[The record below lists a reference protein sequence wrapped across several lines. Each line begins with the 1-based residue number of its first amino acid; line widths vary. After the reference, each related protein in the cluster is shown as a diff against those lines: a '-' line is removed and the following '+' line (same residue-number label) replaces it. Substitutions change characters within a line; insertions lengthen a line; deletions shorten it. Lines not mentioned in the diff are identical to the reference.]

1 MLNYDKTFGNH
12 GLKVMLGYHAEK
24 YDVRYNKEYRENF
37 PNNELDDMNAGAT
50 ATQTNEGFTRKLN
63 MLSYFGRVNYDYAG
77 KYLLEANFRSD
88 ASSRFAPGHRWGYFP
103 SFSAAWRIS
112 EESFMENT
120 RGWLNSLKLRGSW
133 GMLGNQDALSDGTPT
148 GGDFYPWLNTYNL
161 GANYPFGSAL
171 TTGYYQSNY
180 KIADLS
186 WEKSTTWGIGIDAMI
201 NNKISFTFDYYDRKT
216 TDIIMEVPVP
226 TEFALGAYKD
236 NVGAMRNRGVEMQL
250 GYTNQWGDWKFG
262 VVGNFAYN
270 KNKIENLG
278 GVNRMSDGD
287 FMRQVGSPINS
298 WFVYRTDGF
307 FQSDEEA
314 QAWMDKYAGQDGYP
328 FGLKFKGGDLKYV
341 DTNNDGKIT
350 AEDRELY
357 KTKDPVMTFGLN
369 LNGAYKNFDL
379 TLNFTGAANV
389 GFAYTKEAFGEFS
402 GSAGHPS
409 TAWLD
414 SWTPE
419 NKGASMPRVAEARK
433 SPSEASVVMSDFWIM
448 NTSYLRLKTAQLGY
462 TFPKSLIEKAGIQS
476 LRIYYSAENLL
487 TFDSMPLNVDP
498 ETVSTRLSSYPL
510 STTHSFGVNVT
521 F

>member
-1 MLNYDKTFGNH
+1 MVQQTTVTLSPGWIPNSLEERFTNWSRYNFDALLNYDKTFGNH

-120 RGWLNSLKLRGSW
+120 KGWLNSLKLRGSW

-250 GYTNQWGDWKFG
+250 GYSNQWGDWKFG

-307 FQSDEEA
+307 FQSDA
-314 QAWMDKYAGQDGYP
+314 
-328 FGLKFKGGDLKYV
+328 
-341 DTNNDGKIT
+341 
-350 AEDRELY
+350 
-357 KTKDPVMTFGLN
+357 
-369 LNGAYKNFDL
+369 
-379 TLNFTGAANV
+379 
-389 GFAYTKEAFGEFS
+389 
-402 GSAGHPS
+402 SA
-409 TAWLD
+409 
-414 SWTPE
+414 
-419 NKGASMPRVAEARK
+419 
-433 SPSEASVVMSDFWIM
+433 
-448 NTSYLRLKTAQLGY
+448 
-462 TFPKSLIEKAGIQS
+462 KAVYWQ
-476 LRIYYSAENLL
+476 
-487 TFDSMPLNVDP
+487 
-498 ETVSTRLSSYPL
+498 
-510 STTHSFGVNVT
+510 
-521 F
+521 

>member
-1 MLNYDKTFGNH
+1 M
-12 GLKVMLGYHAEK
+12 
-24 YDVRYNKEYRENF
+24 
-37 PNNELDDMNAGAT
+37 
-50 ATQTNEGFTRKLN
+50 
-63 MLSYFGRVNYDYAG
+63 
-77 KYLLEANFRSD
+77 
-88 ASSRFAPGHRWGYFP
+88 
-103 SFSAAWRIS
+103 
-112 EESFMENT
+112 
-120 RGWLNSLKLRGSW
+120 
-133 GMLGNQDALSDGTPT
+133 
-148 GGDFYPWLNTYNL
+148 
-161 GANYPFGSAL
+161 

-180 KIADLS
+180 KIEDLS

-250 GYTNQWGDWKFG
+250 GYSNQWGDWKFG